1 MPVARTLRAP
11 TVHEAALVE
20 SERALH
26 RQAMTPT
33 LKGLGQ
39 LLAGF
44 AAACVLGVLATG
56 AERWLTGAI
65 VFAVAAVAGIA
76 EHLVTSRKMARTPTS
91 WDVPS
96 GLDGWQIEEQVIHA
110 SAVVEVPD
118 AHGRG
123 LAWLLFRIDD
133 RRCFLSERGEL
144 CVDGLG
150 PVPNVE
156 HLARAEVVLRR
167 LWPGG
172 RHLPVRTSG
181 ALIAARAFSPE
192 EATWSPPRTLENATE
207 LALDRLPQW
216 LQDALS

>member
-11 TVHEAALVE
+11 TVHEAALIE

-26 RQAMTPT
+26 RHAMTPT
-33 LKGLGQ
+33 LEGLGR
-39 LLAGF
+39 LVAGF
-44 AAACVLGVLATG
+44 AAASTLGVLATG
-56 AERWLTGAI
+56 AEQWIVGAV
-65 VFAVAAVAGIA
+65 VFGLASVAGIV
-76 EHLVTSRKMARTPTS
+76 EHVVTSRRMARTPTS
-91 WDVPS
+91 WDAPA
-96 GLDGWQIEEQVIHA
+96 GLDAWEIEEHVIA
-110 SAVVEVPD
+110 PSSVVEVTD

-123 LAWLLFRIDD
+123 MSWLLFRTSE
-133 RRCFLSERGEL
+133 RTCFLSERTEL

-167 LWPGG
+167 LWPHG

-192 EATWSPPRTLENATE
+192 EATWSPPRALENATE
-207 LALDRLPQW
+207 VALDRLPQW
-216 LQDALS
+216 LQDALA